1 MLEGKSNKENGSG
14 QAENVITGYGSKQ
27 FEHFKKQYEEFQA
40 KAAAERKNSA
50 RMSNL
55 RLIEFVSG
63 VALGVL
69 LFVTSGLLPGIIAL
83 ALALFAFTYL
93 VIRHNRMAYE
103 LARLECKAEANRMF
117 MDRMRSGWEEF
128 KDDGSEFADP
138 RHPYSDDL
146 DIFGPK
152 SLYQWICTAHTH
164 YGRKELRRLLA
175 DPDKSPANI
184 AVRQAAVSELAEKGD
199 FCEELQS
206 EGMLSGRTS
215 EDPEKLLLYAEDDA
229 KRFKNPGMANL
240 FYILPGAVILSFILY
255 FLGAPVPILIP
266 LLLLALQFGIFAAG
280 YSKNSRLTNM
290 VYGLRKYLG
299 AYSSLL
305 SLIEN
310 EEFKNSRLSELKG
323 KLTGGNG
330 SASASL
336 KKLEGIANAVDLK
349 TSTVLYFIL
358 NCIFLWDYH
367 CVFALEEWKSRYG
380 KHIREWLETV
390 GRFEA
395 ISSLA
400 AIRLMYPD
408 WAFPTITERGMRF
421 AAEEMGHP
429 LIKKDVCVR
438 NDFEIS
444 GGACIITGSNMS
456 GKTTL
461 LRTVGISLVL
471 AYAGAPV
478 FARRLECP
486 VLDLFTSMRIRDD
499 LNSGISTFYAEL
511 LRVKMIIEHS
521 QKEIP
526 MIYLIDEI
534 FMGTN
539 SLDRTTGARSVL
551 KNLGKSWIIGMI
563 STHDFELCELEQENG
578 AGIKNYHFT
587 EKYIDNEIRFDYRLY
602 PGRSTTTNARYLMR
616 MVGIELEE

>member
-1 MLEGKSNKENGSG
+1 MEAPNMQENRDGYEG
-14 QAENVITGYGSKQ
+14 
-27 FEHFKKQYEEFQA
+27 FKKRYEKCQA

-55 RLIEFVSG
+55 RLAAFVSG
-63 VALGVL
+63 AVLSIL
-69 LFVTSGLLPGIIAL
+69 LFVTSGLVYGVIVLVL
-83 ALALFAFTYL
+83 ALCVFTYL
-93 VIRHNRMAYE
+93 VIRHNRIAYE
-103 LARLECKAEANRMF
+103 LARTECKAEANRMF
-117 MDRMRSGWEEF
+117 MDRMSSGWEQF
-128 KDDGSEFADP
+128 KDDGREFADA

-175 DPDKSPANI
+175 EPDKGPSDI
-184 AVRQAAVSELAEKGD
+184 VVRQAAVRELAEKGD

-215 EDPEKLLLYAEDDA
+215 EDPENLLVYAEDDTR
-229 KRFKNPGMANL
+229 RFKNPGMINL

-255 FLGAPVPILIP
+255 FLGAPVPVVLP

-280 YSKNSRLTNM
+280 YSKNSKLTNM

-305 SLIEN
+305 SLVEREKFEN
-310 EEFKNSRLSELKG
+310 SLLSELKE
-323 KLTGGNG
+323 KLIGGGG

-336 KKLEGIANAVDLK
+336 KKLESIANAVDLK

-380 KHIREWLETV
+380 KNIREWLETI

-400 AIRLMYPD
+400 SIRLMYPD
-408 WAFPTITERGMRF
+408 WAFPSITDGGMRF

-429 LIKKDVCVR
+429 LIRKEVCIK

-478 FARRLECP
+478 FANRLECP

-521 QKEIP
+521 HKEIP

-551 KNLGKSWIIGMI
+551 KNLSKKWIVGMV
-563 STHDFELCELEQENG
+563 STHDFELCELERESG
-578 AGIKNYHFT
+578 VDIKNYHFT
-587 EKYIDNEIRFDYRLY
+587 ENYINNEIKFDYKLH
-602 PGRSTTTNARYLMR
+602 PGRSTTTNARYLMK